1 MDLSKPLP
9 PPPSAYPNGALNS
22 RRPTRSAPC
31 QPSFNEPQYT
41 LSASSDSSDP
51 GMTEDPPSW
60 SGSDTTVEEHQFAE
74 AELWDSYFW
83 PSDKDNLRSPFHQ
96 IDPRAGPSFCQES
109 KLSTCNRNF
118 ASSNLSGL
126 NVNECPAESHHSDAI
141 RTPYRTPK
149 LVPQNSY
156 SPFPAVSPLLT
167 QSYESTHKSWPLR
180 CDSQS
185 QPQRP
190 PPRSRAH
197 IISSDYKPLPPSNL
211 SASSTLDDRN
221 SPCHSSTSSASGLYM
236 RSVPLSPDIAP
247 QLIELMEHSYFD
259 DSDNKESKLAALVT
273 RLHIKSASSNS
284 PHPCGKKEKSL
295 RSQTSRKNLKSA
307 GDAFKGMLGMRKSS
321 GAV

>member
-74 AELWDSYFW
+74 AELWD
-83 PSDKDNLRSPFHQ
+83 
-96 IDPRAGPSFCQES
+96 
-109 KLSTCNRNF
+109 
-118 ASSNLSGL
+118 
-126 NVNECPAESHHSDAI
+126 
-141 RTPYRTPK
+141 
-149 LVPQNSY
+149 SY